1 MPASKTTPGRKFFQA
16 ESEWNGI
23 ERRRE
28 ANVLFD
34 MIAQQNEKLDKMTEF
49 VRSSTTDQAQRLESL
64 ASGFPSGDPA
74 GHRRYHEAE
83 IKRIEA
89 RAEFWSKLRL
99 SVTQWGLLGFLGW
112 ALVSLWH
119 EFLKGPK

>member
-1 MPASKTTPGRKFFQA
+1 MEGHQSADLQSTETV
-16 ESEWNGI
+16 
-23 ERRRE
+23 ERRQNQRI
-28 ANVLFD
+28 LFD
-34 MIAQQNEKLDKMTEF
+34 LIQQQNAKLDKLTEF
-49 VRSSTTDQAQRLESL
+49 VQTSTSTQAQRLESL
-64 ASGFPSGDPA
+64 ASGFPDGDPA

-89 RAEFWSKLRL
+89 RADFWAKLRL

>member
-1 MPASKTTPGRKFFQA
+1 MRKYMQEKSSWDGA
-16 ESEWNGI
+16 

-28 ANVLFD
+28 QDMLFD
-34 MIAQQNEKLDKMTEF
+34 LIQQQNEKLDKLTEF
-49 VRSSTTDQAQRLESL
+49 VQTSTSAQAQRLESL
-64 ASGFPSGDPA
+64 ASGFPDGDPA

>member
-1 MPASKTTPGRKFFQA
+1 MEGHTK
-16 ESEWNGI
+16 SEQI
-23 ERRRE
+23 VERRQ
-28 ANVLFD
+28 NQQIIFD
-34 MIAQQNEKLDKMTEF
+34 LIQQQNEKLDKLTEF
-49 VRSSTTDQAQRLESL
+49 VRSSTSDQAQRLESL
-64 ASGFPSGDPA
+64 ASGFPDDDPA

-89 RAEFWSKLRL
+89 RAYFWAKLHL

-112 ALVSLWH
+112 AAVSLWQ

>member
-1 MPASKTTPGRKFFQA
+1 MREYLQEAAR
-16 ESEWNGI
+16 WNGD

-28 ANVLFD
+28 QSMLFD
-34 MIAQQNEKLDKMTEF
+34 LLAQQNQKLDDLTEV
-49 VRSSTTDQAQRLESL
+49 VRDTANELRAHADGETARIAAIE
-64 ASGFPSGDPA
+64 AGFPDGDPD

-89 RAEFWSKLRL
+89 RVEFWSKLRL
-99 SVTQWGLLGFLGW
+99 SVTQWGLVGFIGW
-112 ALVSLWH
+112 VLVSLWH

>member
-1 MPASKTTPGRKFFQA
+1 MEGHQSADLQSTETV
-16 ESEWNGI
+16 
-23 ERRRE
+23 ERRQNQRI
-28 ANVLFD
+28 LFD
-34 MIAQQNEKLDKMTEF
+34 LIQQQNTKLDKLTEF
-49 VRSSTTDQAQRLESL
+49 VRTSTPAQAQHLESL
-64 ASGFPSGDPA
+64 ASGFPDGDPA

>member
-1 MPASKTTPGRKFFQA
+1 MERRLFQDA
-16 ESEWNGI
+16 AARWEGD
-23 ERRRE
+23 ERRR
-28 ANVLFD
+28 NQDMLFD
-34 MIAQQNEKLDKMTEF
+34 LIQQQNEKLDKLTEF
-49 VRSSTTDQAQRLESL
+49 VETSTSAQAQRLESL
-64 ASGFPSGDPA
+64 ASGFPDGDPA

-89 RAEFWSKLRL
+89 RAGFWSKLRL

>member
-1 MPASKTTPGRKFFQA
+1 MPLHDREYFQDARGA
-16 ESEWNGI
+16 E
-23 ERRRE
+23 
-28 ANVLFD
+28 NVLFD
-34 MIAQQNEKLDKMTEF
+34 LVSQQSAKLDTIASA
-49 VRSSTTDQAQRLESL
+49 VQTT
-64 ASGFPSGDPA
+64 ASELRAHAEGETARIAAIAAGFPDSDPA

>member
-1 MPASKTTPGRKFFQA
+1 MKGHQSADLQSTETV
-16 ESEWNGI
+16 
-23 ERRRE
+23 ERRQNQRI
-28 ANVLFD
+28 LFD
-34 MIAQQNEKLDKMTEF
+34 LIQQQNAKLDKLTEF
-49 VRSSTTDQAQRLESL
+49 VMTSTSAQAQHLESL
-64 ASGFPSGDPA
+64 ASGFPGGDPA

>member
-1 MPASKTTPGRKFFQA
+1 MEGHIK
-16 ESEWNGI
+16 SEQIVECRQNQQI
-23 ERRRE
+23 I
-28 ANVLFD
+28 FD
-34 MIAQQNEKLDKMTEF
+34 LIQQQNAKIDELTEF
-49 VRSSTTDQAQRLESL
+49 VRSSTSNQAQRLESL

-112 ALVSLWH
+112 VLVSLWH

>member
-1 MPASKTTPGRKFFQA
+1 MEGHIK
-16 ESEWNGI
+16 SEQIVECRQNHQI
-23 ERRRE
+23 
-28 ANVLFD
+28 LFD
-34 MIAQQNEKLDKMTEF
+34 LIQQQNAKIDKLTEF
-49 VRSSTTDQAQRLESL
+49 VRSSTSNQAQRLESL

-112 ALVSLWH
+112 VLVSLWH

>member
-1 MPASKTTPGRKFFQA
+1 MEGHQSADLQSTETV
-16 ESEWNGI
+16 
-23 ERRRE
+23 ERRQNQRI
-28 ANVLFD
+28 LFD
-34 MIAQQNEKLDKMTEF
+34 LIQQQNAKLDKLTEF
-49 VRSSTTDQAQRLESL
+49 VRTSTSDQAQRLESL
-64 ASGFPSGDPA
+64 ASGFPGGDPA

-112 ALVSLWH
+112 ALVSMWH

>member
-1 MPASKTTPGRKFFQA
+1 MRKYMQEKSSWDGA
-16 ESEWNGI
+16 

-28 ANVLFD
+28 QDMLFD
-34 MIAQQNEKLDKMTEF
+34 LLAQQNQKLDDLNEA
-49 VRSSTTDQAQRLESL
+49 VRDTANELRAHADGETARIAAIE
-64 ASGFPSGDPA
+64 AGFPDGDPD

-89 RAEFWSKLRL
+89 RAEFRSKLRL
-99 SVTQWGLLGFLGW
+99 SVTQWGLVGFIGW
-112 ALVSLWH
+112 VLVSLWN

>member
-1 MPASKTTPGRKFFQA
+1 MEGHIK
-16 ESEWNGI
+16 SEQI
-23 ERRRE
+23 VERRQ
-28 ANVLFD
+28 NQQILFD
-34 MIAQQNEKLDKMTEF
+34 LIQQQNAKLDNLADF
-49 VRSSTTDQAQRLESL
+49 VRTSATEQAQRLDSL
-64 ASGFPSGDPA
+64 ASGFPAGDPA

-112 ALVSLWH
+112 ALVSLWL

>member
-1 MPASKTTPGRKFFQA
+1 MEGHIK
-16 ESEWNGI
+16 SEQI
-23 ERRRE
+23 VERRQ
-28 ANVLFD
+28 NQQFLFD
-34 MIAQQNEKLDKMTEF
+34 LIQQQNAKLDKLTEF
-49 VRSSTTDQAQRLESL
+49 VRSSTSNQAQRLESL

-74 GHRRYHEAE
+74 GHCRYHEAE

-89 RAEFWSKLRL
+89 RAEFWSKLRV

-112 ALVSLWH
+112 AAASLWQ

>member
-1 MPASKTTPGRKFFQA
+1 MDRKLFQEA
-16 ESEWNGI
+16 AARWEGD
-23 ERRRE
+23 ERRR
-28 ANVLFD
+28 NQDMLFD
-34 MIAQQNEKLDKMTEF
+34 LIQQQNEKLDKLTEF
-49 VRSSTTDQAQRLESL
+49 VQTSTSAQAQRLESL
-64 ASGFPSGDPA
+64 ASGFPDGDPI

-99 SVTQWGLLGFLGW
+99 SVTQWGLVGFIGW
-112 ALVSLWH
+112 VLVSLWH

>member
-1 MPASKTTPGRKFFQA
+1 MERRLFQEASARWEGD
-16 ESEWNGI
+16 
-23 ERRRE
+23 ERRR
-28 ANVLFD
+28 NKDVLFEV
-34 MIAQQNEKLDKMTEF
+34 IQQQNAKLDNLADF
-49 VRSSTTDQAQRLESL
+49 VRTSATEQAQRLDSL
-64 ASGFPSGDPA
+64 ASGFPDGDPA

>member
-1 MPASKTTPGRKFFQA
+1 MEGHIK
-16 ESEWNGI
+16 SEQI
-23 ERRRE
+23 VERRQ
-28 ANVLFD
+28 NQQILFD
-34 MIAQQNEKLDKMTEF
+34 LIQQQNAKIDELTEF
-49 VRSSTTDQAQRLESL
+49 VRSSTSNQAQRLESL

-74 GHRRYHEAE
+74 RHRRYHEAE

-112 ALVSLWH
+112 VLVSLWH

>member
-1 MPASKTTPGRKFFQA
+1 MEGHIK
-16 ESEWNGI
+16 SEQI
-23 ERRRE
+23 VERRQ
-28 ANVLFD
+28 NQQILFD
-34 MIAQQNEKLDKMTEF
+34 LIQQQNAKLDNLADF
-49 VRSSTTDQAQRLESL
+49 VRTSATDQAQRLDSL

-74 GHRRYHEAE
+74 RHRRYHEAE

-112 ALVSLWH
+112 AAVSLWQ

>member
-1 MPASKTTPGRKFFQA
+1 MEGPQSADLQSTETV
-16 ESEWNGI
+16 
-23 ERRRE
+23 ERRQNQRI
-28 ANVLFD
+28 LFD
-34 MIAQQNEKLDKMTEF
+34 LIQQQNTKIDKLTEF
-49 VRSSTTDQAQRLESL
+49 VRTSTSAQAQHLESL
-64 ASGFPSGDPA
+64 ASGFPDGDPA

-112 ALVSLWH
+112 ALVSLWL

>member
-1 MPASKTTPGRKFFQA
+1 MRKYLQEA
-16 ESEWNGI
+16 ARWDGD

-28 ANVLFD
+28 QNMLFD
-34 MIAQQNEKLDKMTEF
+34 LLAQQNQKLDDLTEV
-49 VRSSTTDQAQRLESL
+49 VRDTANELRAHADGETARI
-64 ASGFPSGDPA
+64 AAIAAGFPDGDAA

-112 ALVSLWH
+112 ALVSLWL

>member
-1 MPASKTTPGRKFFQA
+1 MEGHQSADLQSTETV
-16 ESEWNGI
+16 
-23 ERRRE
+23 ERRQNQRI
-28 ANVLFD
+28 LFD
-34 MIAQQNEKLDKMTEF
+34 LIQQQNAKLDKLTEF
-49 VRSSTTDQAQRLESL
+49 VRTSTATQAQRLESL
-64 ASGFPSGDPA
+64 ASGFPDGDPA

-89 RAEFWSKLRL
+89 RADFWAKLRL

>member
-1 MPASKTTPGRKFFQA
+1 MEGHIK
-16 ESEWNGI
+16 SEQI
-23 ERRRE
+23 AERRQ
-28 ANVLFD
+28 NQQILFD
-34 MIAQQNEKLDKMTEF
+34 LIQQQNAKLDKLTEF
-49 VRSSTTDQAQRLESL
+49 VRTSTSDQAQRLESL
-64 ASGFPSGDPA
+64 ASGFPSGDTA
-74 GHRRYHEAE
+74 RHRRYHEAE

-112 ALVSLWH
+112 AAVSLWH